1 MEETKAKYLSSVFV
15 PPLLTRESGPKL
27 TLRNGFIHQAR
38 LTWLSF
44 KASLAKL
51 PLAAAAIHLL
61 TFPFQL
67 KGERGNATNSS
78 ESNSVFGTFPA
89 NERGNVL
96 WFLSNGIC
104 GMLRVHFF
112 WWGLTQYA
120 RWGKSKDLFSNGLAC
135 IAFFL
140 VFNGIVGIVSAVTED
155 VAIGVWNVL
164 FPALFLS
171 FIASEVLNKLIVRGK
186 RTITSALVA
195 AFIETTILFGMLF
208 LVLLFIIANLRME
221 NETTRAI
228 ISGIVYP
235 GAEVALKYMYRKTSM
250 NHHET
255 HSNAADLETK
265 DQAFIYV
272 SRNFEIGLA
281 KPNLVLIFLL
291 ESQTIFIAALLTA
304 SLAELG
310 GLFVSN
316 LRFTKAAQR
325 VKARMS
331 IRKVLPSNDG
341 TSDPNTKSS
350 IDDVQALQIEKDKQ
364 TLAILRNGEE
374 MCLILFPPFFYF
386 FIISHTLFF
395 LIPAPKRH
403 S

>member
-1 MEETKAKYLSSVFV
+1 MEGTKTRKLSSVFV

-27 TLRNGFIHQAR
+27 TLRNGLIHQTR

-44 KASLAKL
+44 KASLAIL
-51 PLAAAAIHLL
+51 PLAAAAIHSL
-61 TFPFQL
+61 TFLFQL
-67 KGERGNATNSS
+67 KEEKGNATNSS
-78 ESNSVFGTFPA
+78 ESNSVFGTFPT
-89 NERGNVL
+89 NERGNL
-96 WFLSNGIC
+96 IWFLSNGMY
-104 GMLRVHFF
+104 GMMRVHYV

-120 RWGKSKDLFSNGLAC
+120 RWGKSKELFNNGLAC

-140 VFNGIVGIVSAVTED
+140 VFNGVVGIVSAVTED

-164 FPALFLS
+164 VPALFVS
-171 FIASEVLNKLIVRGK
+171 SIASEVLNNLARGK
-186 RTITSALVA
+186 HTISSSLVP
-195 AFIETTILFGMLF
+195 AFIVTTILFGFAF
-208 LVLLFIIANLRME
+208 LVLLFITANLRME

-235 GAEVALKYMYRKTSM
+235 GADVALKYMYRKTSM
-250 NHHET
+250 HRHET
-255 HSNAADLETK
+255 KTHPDAADLEIK
-265 DQAFIYV
+265 DQAFIYI
-272 SRNFEIGLA
+272 SRNLEIGLA

-291 ESQTIFIAALLTA
+291 KSQTIFTAALMTA

-341 TSDPNTKSS
+341 SSDPNTKSS
-350 IDDVQALQIEKDKQ
+350 IDDHGQALQMEKDKQ
-364 TLAILRNGEE
+364 MLAILRNGEE
-374 MCLILFPPFFYF
+374 MCVILFPP
-386 FIISHTLFF
+386 LFF
-395 LIPAPKRH
+395 TF